1 MDTTQ
6 EWENGKS
13 KCISLSLPTHT
24 TITFLS
30 PLGIPPFS
38 HFYLQSQ
45 PRRLQMWRNVTQCDR
60 WVRLRLL
67 LPVCPRFCHTFF
79 FFWHSERK
87 TMSSRVA
94 RLHPKASPT
103 KKKKILDSST
113 IRKVFLSTVRLSVI
127 YDDQQH
133 KSLYTQR

>member
-1 MDTTQ
+1 MLFCILEAIYHKLLKNTEGYSSRRKR

-13 KCISLSLPTHT
+13 EYISLHT

-67 LPVCPRFCHTFF
+67 LPVCPRFCHTYFF
-79 FFWHSERK
+79 LHSEGK
-87 TMSSRVA
+87 TMSSRA
-94 RLHPKASPT
+94 AGLHPKAPAS
-103 KKKKILDSST
+103 KKILDSYM
-113 IRKVFLSTVRLSVI
+113 IRKFFLV
-127 YDDQQH
+127 Q
-133 KSLYTQR
+133 